1 MPLSCVCVFISG
13 SSTLHVSLVIIV
25 IVQSWY
31 SIHLNLAL
39 SLKIHTLK
47 FSADTLNLSNII
59 NAQSLV
65 LYISLIFIVLVTF
78 SSERR
83 QKQPHLY
90 QDDKDLLTTAQILD

>member
-13 SSTLHVSLVIIV
+13 SSTLHVVIIV

-47 FSADTLNLSNII
+47 FSADTFNLSNII
-59 NAQSLV
+59 IAQSLV
-65 LYISLIFIVLVTF
+65 LYISLIFIVLLTP

-90 QDDKDLLTTAQILD
+90 QDDKHLLTTAQILD